1 MHGETPQCFPVQQ
14 QKNFKAQQKISKEDN
29 RKEKEEST
37 EKNNEKEENIEKNN
51 EIKKEDIVN
60 EEMEDVLKEFFD
72 NIGEA
77 ITSTP
82 IPGEK
87 LQELQAQAIA
97 MDDEMNNFLKNIP
110 IDHTPITHTFSS
122 GKSTFLLKFISQ
134 AADLIH
140 PPPKSTLYC
149 FGEMSSIVPKL
160 QRSGVS
166 VYAGVPTEDVINRL
180 LKPSLIILDDLLL
193 SIEEKYLSELF
204 TKKSHHQNFGI
215 VFVTQNLFE
224 KKIKVARQNAQYIVI
239 MRSPNSVLAVRNIG
253 VQLFPRQL
261 EYFLDA
267 YRQAT
272 KIPYGYMLID
282 MHASSDSNLRLRT
295 NIFKDD
301 EEKIIF
307 ISKNGK

>member
-110 IDHTPITHTFSS
+110 IDHTPITHT
-122 GKSTFLLKFISQ
+122 L
-134 AADLIH
+134 
-140 PPPKSTLYC
+140 
-149 FGEMSSIVPKL
+149 
-160 QRSGVS
+160 
-166 VYAGVPTEDVINRL
+166 
-180 LKPSLIILDDLLL
+180 
-193 SIEEKYLSELF
+193 
-204 TKKSHHQNFGI
+204 
-215 VFVTQNLFE
+215 
-224 KKIKVARQNAQYIVI
+224 
-239 MRSPNSVLAVRNIG
+239 
-253 VQLFPRQL
+253 
-261 EYFLDA
+261 
-267 YRQAT
+267 
-272 KIPYGYMLID
+272 
-282 MHASSDSNLRLRT
+282 
-295 NIFKDD
+295 
-301 EEKIIF
+301 
-307 ISKNGK
+307 